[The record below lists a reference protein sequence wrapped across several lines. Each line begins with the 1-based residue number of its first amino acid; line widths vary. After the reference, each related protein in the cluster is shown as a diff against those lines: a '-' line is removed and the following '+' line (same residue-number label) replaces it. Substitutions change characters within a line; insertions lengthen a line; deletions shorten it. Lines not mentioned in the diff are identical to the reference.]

1 MLSGN
6 KYSIPNYSM
15 KQYLILFLFLLA
27 LSMVYPNKIDKLK
40 TTKEVIEFVKSVSPQ
55 FKDGWK
61 EFTIP
66 STEELGKELYCD
78 GVFREWD
85 IKNWE
90 KADLTNDGLTDLL
103 FISYQYGYTPYAI
116 VDKGDGSF
124 NVHSLWRSSFEKC
137 ELAKP
142 ITLNDKNYLKI
153 YQPRS
158 KWNNAEDLLSLEAIE
173 YTVIDTLTYKFQSFV
188 ELNEEPA
195 NYKIEKIEFKSSP
208 CYGTCPVFSLVLY
221 SSGKVEFDGAYHV
234 NFQGKSSKA
243 IGTGLFNEIASL
255 LKYIRVK
262 DLEEIYQVTW
272 TDDQTAI
279 LDVTFSNGEKKRIRD
294 YGMQQTY
301 GLMAVYDKLTE
312 VALETDWE

>member
-6 KYSIPNYSM
+6 KYSIPNYSV
-15 KQYLILFLFLLA
+15 KQYLILLLFLLA
-27 LSMVYPNKIDKLK
+27 LSMVYPHKIDKLK
-40 TTKEVIEFVKSVSPQ
+40 TTEEVIEFVKHVSPR
-55 FKDGWK
+55 FKDSWK

-66 STEELGKELYCD
+66 PTDVLAKERECD
-78 GVFREWD
+78 GIFQDWD

-90 KADLTNDGLTDLL
+90 KVDLTNDGLTDLL
-103 FISYQYGYTPYAI
+103 FISYQYSYTPYAI
-116 VDKGDGSF
+116 VDNGDGGF
-124 NVHSLWRSSFEKC
+124 KVHSLWRSSFEKC

-188 ELNEEPA
+188 ELNDEPA
-195 NYKIEKIEFKSSP
+195 NYEIEKVEFKSGP
-208 CYGTCPVFSLVLY
+208 CDGSCPVFSLVLDA
-221 SSGKVEFDGAYHV
+221 SGKVEFDGAYYV

-243 IGTGLFNEIASL
+243 LGTGLFNEIASM

-262 DLEEIYQVTW
+262 DLEENYQVTW

-279 LDVTFSNGEKKRIRD
+279 LEVTFSNGEKKRIRD

-301 GLMAVYDKLTE
+301 GLMAVYNTLTK